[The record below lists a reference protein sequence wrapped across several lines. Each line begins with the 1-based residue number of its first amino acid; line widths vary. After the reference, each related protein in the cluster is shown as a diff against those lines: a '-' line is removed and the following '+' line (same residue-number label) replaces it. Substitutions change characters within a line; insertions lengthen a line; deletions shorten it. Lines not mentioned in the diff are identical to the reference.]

1 MSSIIVG
8 PKRHIIINIIIDR
21 KNKLRKNILHFLNVI
36 LSVFF

>member
-21 KNKLRKNILHFLNVI
+21 KTELRKNILHFLNVI